1 MVEIPYPFFFIQE
14 MLMSR
19 SWFLFFAVLL
29 LSIPTFSQSEPAL
42 SSIEP
47 YLNVRSAGGPSF
59 SPDGKS
65 LAYTTNVTGTSQV
78 WVTTLPSGEPRQL
91 TNYDD
96 NVSFVRW
103 LPNGNL
109 LFGKAR
115 GGDENTQFLVMG
127 PDGGNVREL
136 TADPKVRHNFGDISA
151 DGSKIYYASN
161 KRNRNFFDIY
171 SMTIADGKEELI
183 FQQDGNNNFAAVN
196 AAGTAFVISRDGI
209 DLSLDNNLYLVD
221 AKTKQ
226 EVLITPHT
234 GSSQFGSV
242 HFMPDGKSLV
252 MASNDKRE
260 FMALVNTRPRAT
272 VNAPWATGIVDA
284 PAWDVNAIEM
294 LHDGKML
301 AYTINKEGF
310 TELYLR
316 GIEMGGRPASNTVG
330 LKATAVRL
338 PARGIAGGLTFSRDG
353 SKLAFSFSSS
363 TYNSD
368 VWVYDVAT
376 KIVSQVT
383 TSDRAGLDREN
394 FVEPQLIKY
403 KTFDGREIPA
413 WYYKPTEAMLSYNA
427 AIRNQHLPGR
437 SVTGPLGRINSTA
450 DMREAEK
457 LARINN
463 PARKSN
469 GLPVIISVHGGPEAQ
484 ERPGFNPL
492 YQYYVSRGFAV
503 LAPNVRGSTGYGKT
517 FTHLDDVRKREDSV
531 KDLAAAAQW
540 LKTAGGA
547 DPTKIAVMGGSYGGY
562 MTLAALTLY
571 PDLWAAG
578 VSTVGISNWETF
590 LQNTS
595 GYRRRQREVEYGML
609 DKDLDFLRSISPIHK
624 VDKIRAPLFVIQG
637 KNDPRVPYSESEQ
650 IVKAIQDRAGMVEY
664 RLFDDEGH
672 GISKLK
678 NRLEIY
684 PKVADFLDRYMMT
697 E

>member
-1 MVEIPYPFFFIQE
+1 
-14 MLMSR
+14 MSR
-19 SWFLFFAVLL
+19 SLFLFFAVLL
-29 LSIPTFSQSEPAL
+29 LSIPTFSQSEPEL

-78 WVTTLPSGEPRQL
+78 WVTALPSGEPRQL
-91 TNYDD
+91 TDYED

-115 GGDENTQFLVMG
+115 GGDENTQFLIMG

-136 TADPKVRHNFGDISA
+136 TTDPKVRHNFGDISA
-151 DGSKIYYASN
+151 DGTKIYYASN

-171 SMTIADGKEELI
+171 SMTISDGKEELI
-183 FQQDGNNNFAAVN
+183 FQHDGNNNFAAAN
-196 AAGTAFVISRDGI
+196 AAGTAFVVSRDGGE
-209 DLSLDNNLYLVD
+209 LSLDNNLYLVD
-221 AKTKQ
+221 AKTKR

-260 FMALVNTRPRAT
+260 FMALVNARPRAG
-272 VNAPWATGIVDA
+272 VNAAWTTGLVDA
-284 PAWDVNAIEM
+284 PAWDVSSIEM

-310 TELYLR
+310 SELYLR
-316 GIEMGGRPASNTVG
+316 SIEMGGRPASNTVG
-330 LKATAVRL
+330 LKATAVKL
-338 PARGIAGGLTFSRDG
+338 PARGIAGGLTFSKDG

-363 TYNSD
+363 TNNSN
-368 VWVYDVAT
+368 VWVYDVTAKT
-376 KIVSQVT
+376 VTQVT
-383 TSDRAGLDREN
+383 NSDLAGLSRQS

-413 WYYKPTEAMLSYNA
+413 WYYKPTDDMLAYNA

-437 SVTGPLGRINSTA
+437 SVKGPLANSIRMSGGDA
-450 DMREAEK
+450 REAEK
-457 LARINN
+457 LAMINN

-469 GLPVIISVHGGPEAQ
+469 GLPVIVSVHGGPEAQ

-492 YQYYVSRGFAV
+492 YQYYVSRGYAV

-517 FTHLDDVRKREDSV
+517 YTHLDDVRKREDSV
-531 KDLAAAAQW
+531 KDLAAAVQW
-540 LKTAGGA
+540 LKTTGGA
-547 DPTKIAVMGGSYGGY
+547 DASKIAVMGGSYGGY

-609 DKDLDFLRSISPIHK
+609 DKDLEFLRSISPIHK
-624 VDKIRAPLFVIQG
+624 VNNIRAPLFVIQG
-637 KNDPRVPYSESEQ
+637 KNDPRVPYTESEQ
-650 IVKAIQDRAGMVEY
+650 IVKAIQDRAGAVEY

-678 NRLEIY
+678 NRIEIY
-684 PKVADFLDRYMMT
+684 PKVADFLDRHVMGQ
-697 E
+697 